1 MNYVKMS
8 RKFVCSVAM
17 PLALMLAACS
27 GDKPTAGGSAEETGI
42 YAFEG
47 SVAGRA
53 ARLAHMPENTD
64 LLEWTSDAEEG
75 AVIRLSELDS
85 VTLDTTGTFYY
96 TLCMNSS
103 GEFSFD
109 SVALRSPYVM
119 LELAPYVESEW
130 WQWDGN
136 WSFAEYD
143 SLGERYTVTYSVIV
157 DLRKAK
163 NIDINVMTYLE
174 SSRIRNL
181 VNQGKTFETAK
192 QQADGEILET
202 LGMYGE
208 PFVFDKSDYVE
219 SRNSLIAMNFLSDF
233 MWDWNC
239 VAPTSEM
246 ANAFAMTGKL
256 SQVDS
261 VRDFFVNEI
270 YNWSKYGRTSDSEG
284 AFLGGFMAGL
294 YELGECT
301 EEREGFMERVTVN
314 DADMN
319 ISCGS
324 GRWTYK
330 KIFMQSN
337 AVNAAFGVMTDARD
351 GRTYKTV
358 TYSLKYEDQTWLAE
372 DLVFNSTDG
381 LYAMAQAFDLPD
393 SVVMLTPEECGETYD
408 GHAYC
413 DAVGLSDYAIDYKR
427 LGQAIDSVMAATGT
441 SQYRGICPEGWHL
454 PWGDEWSNLLE
465 WINEKLGE
473 EDRDYMWGD
482 DYLAR
487 AGFEGTYSGEKREY
501 VVRLDSRY
509 DDYYKEWEYEAGEKW
524 ATLVRFEVGGW
535 HIVSNSPNH
544 SFRVRCMKD

>member
-1 MNYVKMS
+1 MS
-8 RKFVCSVAM
+8 
-17 PLALMLAACS
+17 
-27 GDKPTAGGSAEETGI
+27 
-42 YAFEG
+42 
-47 SVAGRA
+47 GRA
-53 ARLAHMPENTD
+53 ARLAQMPENTD
-64 LLEWTSDAEEG
+64 LLEWTSGAEDG

-239 VAPTSEM
+239 VAPPSEM
-246 ANAFAMTGKL
+246 ANAFAATGTL

-261 VRDFFVNEI
+261 VRDFFANEI

-284 AFLGGFMAGL
+284 ALLGGFMAGL

-337 AVNAAFGVMTDARD
+337 AVNAAFDVMTDARD

-381 LYAMAQAFDLPD
+381 LYALAQAFDLPD
-393 SVVMLTPEECGETYD
+393 SVVMLTPEECRETYD
-408 GHAYC
+408 NHAYC
-413 DAVGLSDYAIDYKR
+413 DAVGISDYAIDYKR

-509 DDYYKEWEYEAGEKW
+509 DDYYREWEYEKDEKW
-524 ATLVRFEVGGW
+524 ATLISFGVGGW
-535 HIVSNSPNH
+535 NIMSNSPDR
-544 SFRVRCMKD
+544 SFRVRCVKD